1 MALRPRSAMPG
12 EGLSPELSEALESLR
27 RGTLDQ
33 FESEWILLNPGQSA
47 SRRHGLGEQV
57 PALVSVDLDDA
68 GDGRNA
74 ISADPVSEQPDVF
87 IESSTDSITITNP
100 SETKRQYYRIR
111 AR

>member
-1 MALRPRSAMPG
+1 MALRPRAI
-12 EGLSPELSEALESLR
+12 LSSGDVSTEVAEALEGIR

-33 FESEWILLNPGQSA
+33 FESDWILLNPGQSA

-57 PALVSVDLDDA
+57 PATVSIELDDV

-74 ISADPVSEQPDVF
+74 IAADLVSEQPDVQ
-87 IESSTDSITITNP
+87 IESSTELITITNN
-100 SETKRQYYRIR
+100 EQGTRQYFRIR

>member
-1 MALRPRSAMPG
+1 MALRPRSALPG
-12 EGLSPELSEALESLR
+12 EGLSPEIAEALESLR

-33 FESEWILLNPGQSA
+33 FESDWIALNPGQSA
-47 SRRHGLGEQV
+47 TRRHGLGEQV

-74 ISADPVSEQPDVF
+74 ISADLVSEQPDVF
-87 IESSTDSITITNP
+87 IESSAETVTITN
-100 SETKRQYYRIR
+100 TTQTRQYYRIR